1 MLTFPVIF
9 RSSWPLTAVSC
20 SGLHVLVLWVCLMK
34 SLPPI
39 PHQIHTC
46 CSVYNLP
53 SLLLMTDW
61 NYSGVIRVQTYKNGV
76 RQPLRIWSR
85 TCLYTT
91 KNLTFLWPVLDPRT
105 GLALFRATPA
115 SCILVVL
122 RSPLSTVQPFWTPV
136 YPYLIGT
143 LTCQIQL
150 YFLKHLCNFEG
161 FALISLTHFIVQ
173 WGTIQLLLESVSCHS
188 LTKLPINIILFQSGL
203 F

>member
-1 MLTFPVIF
+1 MFTIPVIF
-9 RSSWPLTAVSC
+9 RSSWPLTVISC
-20 SGLHVLVLWVCLMK
+20 SGLQVLVLWVCLMK

-46 CSVYNLP
+46 CSVYHLP

-61 NYSGVIRVQTYKNGV
+61 NYNGVIRVQIYKNGV
-76 RQPLRIWSR
+76 RQPLRICSR

-91 KNLTFLWPVLDPRT
+91 ENLTFLWPVLDPRT
-105 GLALFRATPA
+105 GLALFRATLG
-115 SCILVVL
+115 SCTLVVS

-150 YFLKHLCNFEG
+150 YF
-161 FALISLTHFIVQ
+161 
-173 WGTIQLLLESVSCHS
+173 
-188 LTKLPINIILFQSGL
+188 
-203 F
+203 